1 MIELLSSNRRIDP
14 SNGFGPLGAVVT
26 LHSSGIKG
34 NKINLL
40 FNSICQGNIAR
51 LIAILRAVQL
61 GLICKTEVHQAMS
74 ICENSKEEALDVR
87 NIYHKVKKWHS
98 TFIERGQVHLKPN
111 KWHT

>member
-14 SNGFGPLGAVVT
+14 SNGFGPLAVVT
-26 LHSSGIKG
+26 LPSGIKG

-74 ICENSKEEALDVR
+74 ICENPR
-87 NIYHKVKKWHS
+87 KKLL
-98 TFIERGQVHLKPN
+98 T
-111 KWHT
+111 

>member
-1 MIELLSSNRRIDP
+1 MYDRAAVSNRRIDP
-14 SNGFGPLGAVVT
+14 SNGFGPLAVVT

-74 ICENSKEEALDVR
+74 ICENPRKNL
-87 NIYHKVKKWHS
+87 
-98 TFIERGQVHLKPN
+98 T
-111 KWHT
+111 

>member
-14 SNGFGPLGAVVT
+14 SNGFGPLGCSNIT
-26 LHSSGIKG
+26 PSGIKG

-87 NIYHKVKKWHS
+87 NIYQSQKILALNFD
-98 TFIERGQVHLKPN
+98 T
-111 KWHT
+111 

>member
-1 MIELLSSNRRIDP
+1 MYDRAAVSNRRIDP

-61 GLICKTEVHQAMS
+61 GLICKTEVQAMS

-87 NIYHKVKKWHS
+87 NIYHKVKKYLALNFDIKNEARF
-98 TFIERGQVHLKPN
+98 T
-111 KWHT
+111 

>member
-1 MIELLSSNRRIDP
+1 MIELSSNRRIDP
-14 SNGFGPLGAVVT
+14 SNGFGPLGAVT

-61 GLICKTEVHQAMS
+61 GDL
-74 ICENSKEEALDVR
+74 
-87 NIYHKVKKWHS
+87 
-98 TFIERGQVHLKPN
+98 
-111 KWHT
+111 

>member
-1 MIELLSSNRRIDP
+1 MKEINKDIVKETSNRLLGLCENNPAAYKCMIELLSSNRRIDP

-61 GLICKTEVHQAMS
+61 GSVKQRFTKQCLYVKTQGRS
-74 ICENSKEEALDVR
+74 S
-87 NIYHKVKKWHS
+87 
-98 TFIERGQVHLKPN
+98 
-111 KWHT
+111 

>member
-1 MIELLSSNRRIDP
+1 MIELLSNRRIDP

-61 GLICKTEVHQAMS
+61 GLIKTEVHQAMS
-74 ICENSKEEALDVR
+74 ICENSR
-87 NIYHKVKKWHS
+87 KKLL
-98 TFIERGQVHLKPN
+98 T
-111 KWHT
+111 

>member
-1 MIELLSSNRRIDP
+1 MIELSSNRRIDP

-51 LIAILRAVQL
+51 LIAIRAVQL
-61 GLICKTEVHQAMS
+61 GICKTEVH
-74 ICENSKEEALDVR
+74 R
-87 NIYHKVKKWHS
+87 NVYM
-98 TFIERGQVHLKPN
+98 
-111 KWHT
+111 

>member
-1 MIELLSSNRRIDP
+1 MYDRAAVSNRRIDP
-14 SNGFGPLGAVVT
+14 SNGFGPLAVVT
-26 LHSSGIKG
+26 LHLRHKG

-74 ICENSKEEALDVR
+74 ICENSKEEVL
-87 NIYHKVKKWHS
+87 
-98 TFIERGQVHLKPN
+98 T
-111 KWHT
+111 

>member
-14 SNGFGPLGAVVT
+14 NGFGPLGAVVT

-74 ICENSKEEALDVR
+74 ICENSR
-87 NIYHKVKKWHS
+87 KKLL
-98 TFIERGQVHLKPN
+98 T
-111 KWHT
+111 